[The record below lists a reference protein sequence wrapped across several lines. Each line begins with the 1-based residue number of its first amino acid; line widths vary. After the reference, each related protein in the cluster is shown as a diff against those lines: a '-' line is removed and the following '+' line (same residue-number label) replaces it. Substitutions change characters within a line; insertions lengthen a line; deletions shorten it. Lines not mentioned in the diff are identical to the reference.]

1 MEGKRPLIYKKD
13 GAVARIRFNRPEV
26 LNALDIAT
34 AKDFLSACRA
44 IAADPEVRAVV
55 IQGEGRAFMAGG
67 DLAQMR
73 NNPSGVAGE
82 LIEHMHE
89 AIKLLGGMRAPVV
102 ASLHGAVAGA
112 GFSLALACDLA
123 IAAEGTRFTLAYA
136 NVGTTC
142 DCSGSWNLPRQVGL
156 RRALGI
162 ALLGETLDALQ
173 ALQLGIVNR
182 VVAAAELQIETE
194 KLVQRLANGP
204 TVAFGHLK
212 RLMRTSLD
220 SDLATQLDAER
231 DGFLACTHTKDFTG
245 ALEAFADKRAP
256 MFEGK

>member
-1 MEGKRPLIYKKD
+1 MDAKLPLIYEKD

-34 AKDFLSACRA
+34 AKSFLTACQA
-44 IAADPEVRAVV
+44 IAADTEVRAIV

-73 NNPSGVAGE
+73 SAPTAVANE
-82 LIEHMHE
+82 LIEHMHA
-89 AIKLLGGMRAPVV
+89 AIKLLAGARAPVV

-123 IAAEGTRFTLAYA
+123 IAAEGTRFALAYA
-136 NVGTTC
+136 NVGTAC
-142 DCSGSWNLPRQVGL
+142 DCSGSWNLPRQIGL
-156 RRALGI
+156 RQALGI
-162 ALLGETLDALQ
+162 ALLGETLDAQQ

-182 VVAAAELQIETE
+182 VVAAADLQMETE

-204 TVAFGHLK
+204 TEAFGHIK
-212 RLMRTSLD
+212 KLMRNSLD
-220 SDLATQLDAER
+220 RDLATQLEAER
-231 DGFLACTHTKDFTG
+231 ESFLACTHTQDFKG
-245 ALEAFADKRAP
+245 ALEAFVEKRTP
-256 MFEGK
+256 KFEGK